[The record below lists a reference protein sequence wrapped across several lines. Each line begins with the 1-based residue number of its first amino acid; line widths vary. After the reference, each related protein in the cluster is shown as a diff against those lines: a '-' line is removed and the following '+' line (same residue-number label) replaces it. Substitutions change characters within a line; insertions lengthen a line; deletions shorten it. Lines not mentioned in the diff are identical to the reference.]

1 MKAIVFTEK
10 NKISYQEIKTP
21 LLEKEQVLIAVRA
34 SGLCHTDLEVL
45 QGNYGSSAFPL
56 VPGHEYAGTVEQ
68 IGDEV
73 TKFKVGDNV
82 VVDPN
87 IECCY
92 CLSCQNNNAHLCETL
107 GAYGVTVNGG
117 FARYS
122 LVHQNALHD
131 IGDLPFH
138 IAALA
143 EPLGCALNG
152 VGAINAGTSNNALI
166 FGAGPMGLLF
176 ALAAKDKGAKKISFV
191 DVNPDRLTLAE
202 SMGFSVVYSSD
213 ENLENLY
220 KKFDLVVDATGLI
233 KVAEKLIKF
242 VCDGGKIMHLGVC
255 PSDAKMEIS
264 PFEIFRRQL
273 TIAGSHSLNHDNI
286 IEALATIQNCIPEL
300 EKIVTHKLNAED
312 IATYMQD
319 GVPKDSLKIQA
330 VWDNK

>member
-10 NKISYQEIKTP
+10 NKISYQDITTP
-21 LLEKEQVLIAVRA
+21 SLEKEQVLIAVRA
-34 SGLCHTDLEVL
+34 SGMCHTDLEIL
-45 QGNYGSSAFPL
+45 RGNYGSSAFPL
-56 VPGHEYAGTVEQ
+56 VPGHEYAGTVVQ

-73 TKFKVGDNV
+73 TKVKIDDNV

-87 IECCY
+87 IECGY

-117 FARYS
+117 FAQYS
-122 LVHQNALHD
+122 VVHQNALHD
-131 IGDLPFH
+131 IEDLPFH

-152 VGAINAGTSNNALI
+152 VGAVNAGASNNALI

-176 ALAAKDKGAKKISFV
+176 ALAAKDKGAKKITFV
-191 DVNPDRLTLAE
+191 DISSDRLILAE
-202 SMGFSVVYSSD
+202 SMGFNAMQSNE
-213 ENLENLY
+213 ENLANLN
-220 KKFDLVVDATGLI
+220 KEFDLVVDATGLI
-233 KVAEKLIKF
+233 KVAEKLINF

-255 PSDAKMEIS
+255 PPDAKMEIA

-273 TIAGSHSLNHDNI
+273 TIAGSHSLNHHNI
-286 IEALATIQNCIPEL
+286 TEALATIHNCIPEL

-312 IATYMQD
+312 IATYMQK
-319 GVPKDSLKIQA
+319 GSPIDSLKIQA
-330 VWDNK
+330 VWDN

>member
-1 MKAIVFTEK
+1 MYK
-10 NKISYQEIKTP
+10 
-21 LLEKEQVLIAVRA
+21 R
-34 SGLCHTDLEVL
+34 
-45 QGNYGSSAFPL
+45 QG
-56 VPGHEYAGTVEQ
+56 
-68 IGDEV
+68 
-73 TKFKVGDNV
+73 
-82 VVDPN
+82 
-87 IECCY
+87 Y

-152 VGAINAGTSNNALI
+152 VGAIKAGDSNNALI

-176 ALAAKDKGAKKISFV
+176 ALAAKDKGAKKITFV
-191 DVNPDRLTLAE
+191 DVNPDRLKLAE
-202 SMGFSVVYSSD
+202 SMGFNSVHSSG
-213 ENLENLY
+213 ENLANLN
-220 KKFDLVVDATGLI
+220 KEFDLVVDATGLI
-233 KVAEKLIKF
+233 KVAEKLINF

-255 PSDAKMEIS
+255 PEDAKMEIS

-273 TIAGSHSLNHDNI
+273 TIAGSHSLNHHNI
-286 IEALATIQNCIPEL
+286 IEALATIHNCIPEL
-300 EKIVTHKLNAED
+300 EKIVTHKLNAKD

-330 VWDNK
+330 VWDN

>member
-10 NKISYQEIKTP
+10 NKISYQDITTP
-21 LLEKEQVLIAVRA
+21 SLEKEQVLIAVRA
-34 SGLCHTDLEVL
+34 SGMCHTDLEIL
-45 QGNYGSSAFPL
+45 RGNYGSSAFPL
-56 VPGHEYAGTVEQ
+56 VPGHEYAGTVVQ

-73 TKFKVGDNV
+73 TKVKVNDNV

-87 IECCY
+87 IECGY

-117 FARYS
+117 FEQYS
-122 LVHQNALHD
+122 VVHQNALHD
-131 IGDLPFH
+131 IEALPFH

-152 VGAINAGTSNNALI
+152 VGAVNAGASNNALI

-176 ALAAKDKGAKKISFV
+176 ALAAKDKGAKKITFV
-191 DVNPDRLTLAE
+191 DISSDRLILAE
-202 SMGFSVVYSSD
+202 SMGFNAMQSNE
-213 ENLENLY
+213 ENLANLN
-220 KKFDLVVDATGLI
+220 KEFDLVVDATGLI
-233 KVAEKLIKF
+233 KVAEKLINF

-255 PSDAKMEIS
+255 PPDAKMEIA

-273 TIAGSHSLNHDNI
+273 TIAGSHSLNHHNI
-286 IEALATIQNCIPEL
+286 TEALATIHNCIPEL

-312 IATYMQD
+312 IATYMQK
-319 GVPKDSLKIQA
+319 GSPIDSLKIQA
-330 VWDNK
+330 VWDN